1 MAIVSPPKSTTSK
14 VIMICHRMSCFVMTI
29 CDTYGDFHGDSDAD
43 AGHSPDGLLDVRLFG
58 LSKAP

>member
-1 MAIVSPPKSTTSK
+1 
-14 VIMICHRMSCFVMTI
+14 MSCFVMTI

-43 AGHSPDGLLDVRLFG
+43 AGHSPDGLLDVRLLG